1 MTQEQVKRI
10 LTAICDEHDGD
21 RDDCRPNIEIMHGYG
36 QYTVIDA
43 TFPAWELSDDGIL
56 QANTSSGTRWIACE
70 SINSIGI

>member
-1 MTQEQVKRI
+1 MTKDQLHRI

-21 RDDCRPNIEIMHGYG
+21 PEESRPNIEINHGYG

-43 TFPAWELSDDGIL
+43 TFPAWEISDDGIL
-56 QANTSSGTRWIACE
+56 TAHTSSGTRWITCE

>member
-21 RDDCRPNIEIMHGYG
+21 RDGSRPNIEIMHGYG

-43 TFPAWELSDDGIL
+43 TFPAWEMSDDGIL
-56 QANTSSGTRWIACE
+56 TAHTSSGTYWITCE
-70 SINSIGI
+70 SINCIGI

>member
-1 MTQEQVKRI
+1 MTKDQLHRI

-21 RDDCRPNIEIMHGYG
+21 REESRPNIEINHGYG

-56 QANTSSGTRWIACE
+56 TAHTSSGTRWITCE
-70 SINSIGI
+70 SINCIGI